1 MFEKHKFEFHGE
13 TYCGCC
19 ERNYEDFEKY
29 FQHLKHVCVIC
40 QKKFKSND
48 SFACHLRNFHSNK
61 PRKKL
66 RSEEGSEEENF
77 SCGLCQE
84 RHSSREELVAHV
96 NSRHPA
102 RVSVNTGGIVKDEG
116 KAGGSGESV
125 YTCSLCSKVFYQP
138 KLFERHKWEEHDR
151 KVCGCCGKFYEEFEE
166 FYQHLL
172 HICEFCGKQ
181 FKTNDSLGCHIRNYH
196 ADQYRP
202 KQPKP
207 KAGQETGTSTSK
219 QNAKKNS

>member
-19 ERNYEDFEKY
+19 ERNYEDFKKY

-84 RHSSREELVAHV
+84 RHSSREELVKHV

-102 RVSVNTGGIVKDEG
+102 RVSVNTGGIVKDER

-125 YTCSLCSKVFYQP
+125 NTCSLCFKVFYQ
-138 KLFERHKWEEHDR
+138 
-151 KVCGCCGKFYEEFEE
+151 
-166 FYQHLL
+166 
-172 HICEFCGKQ
+172 
-181 FKTNDSLGCHIRNYH
+181 
-196 ADQYRP
+196 P

-219 QNAKKNS
+219 QNAKKNSSGKPQICLLCVWT